1 MRGQFIDAAILQH
14 DDAVRE
20 FQRLL
25 GVGVFMD
32 VAIQVG
38 AGEGDNQRAG
48 WKAFGKGADRGKA
61 APRVQRQHQ
70 IGGGAAIPL
79 HLHPHRVARLAQKT
93 RPAGGSMPVAVAMFA
108 AVGRDESDAHGRI
121 LRLAGGITDNSRMNE
136 TAISSRD
143 NPIFKRLKKLAES
156 TRARREARMTL
167 LDGEHLLASYL
178 DAGGQ
183 PHTLVRAASFETGAF
198 NPLAARCP
206 QAKVIVLPDAMFAE
220 LAPVAT
226 PTGMLAEAA
235 WLTPPAIDT
244 TPLVIVLE
252 DIQDPG
258 NLGSM
263 LRTGAASG
271 ATLAVLSKGCHDPW
285 SPKALRGGQ
294 GAQFVLPLISGV
306 DIVEWLAGF

>member
-1 MRGQFIDAAILQH
+1 
-14 DDAVRE
+14 
-20 FQRLL
+20 
-25 GVGVFMD
+25 
-32 VAIQVG
+32 
-38 AGEGDNQRAG
+38 
-48 WKAFGKGADRGKA
+48 
-61 APRVQRQHQ
+61 
-70 IGGGAAIPL
+70 
-79 HLHPHRVARLAQKT
+79 
-93 RPAGGSMPVAVAMFA
+93 
-108 AVGRDESDAHGRI
+108 
-121 LRLAGGITDNSRMNE
+121 MNE

-156 TRARREARMTL
+156 ARARREARMTL

-198 NPLAARCP
+198 KPLAARCQ
-206 QAKVIVLPDAMFAE
+206 QAKLIVLPDAMFAE
-220 LAPVAT
+220 LSPVAT
-226 PTGMLAEAA
+226 PTGMLAEAG

-306 DIVEWLAGF
+306 DIVEWLAGFEGESLALALAEDNSLYARKLTESLALIVGNEGAGLSQSVCEAATATIRIPMLGRIESLNAAAALAVAVFEAARQRAV